1 MYCLYFHYACLLNLP
16 MVHRIADDEMNAFR
30 NLLFRMPEK

>member
-1 MYCLYFHYACLLNLP
+1 MYCLYFHYACLLHLP
-16 MVHRIADDEMNAFR
+16 MDRRIPDDEMNAFR